1 MTGLFSSR
9 YKPFVVAARHNI
21 IVDSHEPSPAEAQAS
36 TGERKI
42 RYEEEGEEEGSFIP
56 IPAPR
61 RPVRQLPNP

>member
-21 IVDSHEPSPAEAQAS
+21 IVDSHAPPAEAQAS

-56 IPAPR
+56 IPALR